1 MQDVTG
7 FLRAND
13 AYFLFGLCILTLLLL
28 IVTVVLAGKLARMN
42 RRRSVK
48 IEEGRLSDI
57 VEHLENNANAISEV
71 QARLEDTRAALCEQG
86 KALEGCL
93 QKVGIVR
100 FNAFDD
106 VGGEQS
112 FAVVLLDSQANGIAL
127 SGLYGRQDSRVYAKA
142 IFKGQGERPLSDE
155 EQQALAKA
163 LS

>member
-1 MQDVTG
+1 MRDVMG
-7 FLRAND
+7 FLQAND
-13 AYFLFGLCILTLLLL
+13 AYFLFGLCIVTLLLL
-28 IVTVVLAGKLARMN
+28 ISTIVLAGRLARLS

-48 IEEGRLSDI
+48 IEEGKLSDI
-57 VEHLENNANAISEV
+57 VGCLEDNANALSEV
-71 QARLEDTRAALCEQG
+71 QARLEDTRAALSEQG

-100 FNAFDD
+100 FNAFND

>member
-1 MQDVTG
+1 MGDVTG
-7 FLRAND
+7 FLQAND
-13 AYFLFGLCILTLLLL
+13 AYFLFGLCILSLLLL
-28 IVTVVLAGKLARMN
+28 VSTIVLAGKVARLS
-42 RRRSVK
+42 RRRSIK

-57 VEHLENNANAISEV
+57 VEHLENNANAISEI
-71 QARLEDTRAALCEQG
+71 QARLEDTRAAMCEQG
-86 KALEGCL
+86 KALECCL

-100 FNAFDD
+100 FNAFND